1 MDMTIDKKAFQKAP
15 LSSSIIGIIMVIV
28 VEMMFFGGLI
38 SAFVLAQAGQVDWPP
53 ANQPRLPFWL
63 TFGNMLILLFSAFTL
78 YKFLKNLKEENK
90 DKNTLFLFTI
100 VLGSIFFL
108 IQGYEWVRI
117 LLFGLKTGRGLFTS
131 FFYTIIGLHGFH
143 VFIGLILLSFVYNVI
158 RKSDDIDKIK
168 NYAWTASL
176 FWFFVVLLWPVLYYL
191 IYWI

>member
-1 MDMTIDKKAFQKAP
+1 MEMTIDKKAFQKAP
-15 LSSSIIGIIMVIV
+15 LSNSIIGIIMVIV

-38 SAFVLAQAGQVDWPP
+38 SAYVLAEAGQVDWPP

-78 YKFLKNLKEENK
+78 YKFLKNLNEENK
-90 DKNTLFLFTI
+90 DKNTLFLLTI

-158 RKSDDIDKIK
+158 RESDDIHKIK
-168 NYAWTASL
+168 NYAWTAGL